1 MSLMTVIRQPP
12 KPGRSQAGSS
22 LVELMVGL
30 VLGLLIMAGASS
42 FFLINLMGARRLQI
56 EARLDQDLRA
66 AMDLVTRDL
75 RRGGYWAGATSST
88 LTANPYTAITLDSG
102 PPRIAFAYSR
112 DNDNTLG
119 SNEQYGFRLNTDATG
134 EISLDFL
141 LNSAWQTVT
150 DTRTMKLDLAHSN
163 IERLSVTDTSTPPAS
178 TFVDQPIALNNACPN
193 GCATTCQV
201 TARAYRITLTGISKT
216 DPGLTRTLTS
226 TVRVRNDVVAGS
238 CNP

>member
-1 MSLMTVIRQPP
+1 MPLMTVTRRSP
-12 KPGRSQAGSS
+12 KPGRHQAGTS
-22 LVELMVGL
+22 LVEIMVGL
-30 VLGLLIMAGASS
+30 VLGLLIVAGASS
-42 FFLINLMGARRLQI
+42 FFLVNLVGARRLQT

-75 RRGGYWAGATSST
+75 RRGGYWANATGST
-88 LTANPYTAITLDSG
+88 LTANPYAAITLDSS

-119 SNEQYGFRLNTDATG
+119 SDEQYGFRLNTDAAG

-150 DTRTMKLDLAHSN
+150 DTRTMKLDLAQSN
-163 IERLSVTDTSTPPAS
+163 IERLSIMDTGTPPVPTS
-178 TFVDQPIALNNACPN
+178 VDQPIALNNACPN